1 MTTVYSAAEVA
12 SHDNE
17 KDLWMIIH
25 GGVYDLTKFLQEHPG
40 GEEVLLNLAGQDGTV
55 CFDEMGHTAEA
66 VSLRET
72 YKIGVIADGDV
83 GAPSPSYSK
92 KEPTVDDDN
101 WEYEET
107 KEETSTL
114 PYLFTGLLVL
124 IYAFIYYYV
133 L

>member
-83 GAPSPSYSK
+83 GTPSPSYSK

-124 IYAFIYYYV
+124 VYAFIYYYV